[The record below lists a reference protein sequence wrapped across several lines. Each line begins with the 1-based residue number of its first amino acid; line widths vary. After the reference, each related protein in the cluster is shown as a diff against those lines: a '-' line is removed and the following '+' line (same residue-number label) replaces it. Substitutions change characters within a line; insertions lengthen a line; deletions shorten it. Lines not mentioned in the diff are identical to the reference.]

1 MSKTPRA
8 LRPLLVQKM
17 ENGSPSLPSCET
29 TQREVTSLACQE
41 NTTLSSF
48 SLALGQ
54 AELFDNS
61 IDRCI
66 CYRFFAFA

>member
-1 MSKTPRA
+1 
-8 LRPLLVQKM
+8 M
-17 ENGSPSLPSCET
+17 ENGSPSASRAVMRDNT
-29 TQREVTSLACQE
+29 AGMTSLACQE